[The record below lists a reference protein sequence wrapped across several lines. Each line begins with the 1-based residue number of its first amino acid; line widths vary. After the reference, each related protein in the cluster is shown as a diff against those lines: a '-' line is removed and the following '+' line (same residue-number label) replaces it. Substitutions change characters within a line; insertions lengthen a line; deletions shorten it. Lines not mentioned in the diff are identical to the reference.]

1 MTSDFLYP
9 LTRGSNVKSLSVSYV
24 SDCEVLSICL
34 QTPAAVDVSGIQ
46 GFEVFYDGDYCRAI
60 PSLS

>member
-9 LTRGSNVKSLSVSYV
+9 LTHGSNVKSLSVSYI

-34 QTPAAVDVSGIQ
+34 QSLAAVDVSGIQ
-46 GFEVFYDGDYCRAI
+46 GFEVFYDGDYC
-60 PSLS
+60 